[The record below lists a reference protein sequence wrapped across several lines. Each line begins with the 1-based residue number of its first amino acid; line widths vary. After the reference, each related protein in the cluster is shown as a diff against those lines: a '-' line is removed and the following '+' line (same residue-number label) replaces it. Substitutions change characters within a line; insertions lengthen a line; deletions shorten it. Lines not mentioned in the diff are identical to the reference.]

1 MTTPDADPRV
11 GQSPPLQ
18 IVVADDHPLIR
29 DGWRMIVATMTDAV
43 LVGSAATGAE
53 AVRLVDELR
62 PDLVVM
68 DLHMPDLDGVEATR
82 QITSAHPAVAVL
94 VLSQYDDD
102 DSITAALRAGARGYL
117 LKGAGA
123 AELILAVR
131 TVASGQI
138 AFGAELGNR
147 MLDRITGAVRPA
159 PEAAFP
165 ALTARELEV
174 LTLLADGLSDHRI
187 AARLSVEAKTV
198 RNHIGNL
205 LAKLPATS
213 RLEAVLKARAAG
225 LGAGGPGSGVPPT

>member
-1 MTTPDADPRV
+1 MDSADPDRLTEPPGPLRV
-11 GQSPPLQ
+11 
-18 IVVADDHPLIR
+18 VVADDHPLIR
-29 DGWRMIVATMTDAV
+29 DGWRMILATVPDAV

-82 QITSAHPAVAVL
+82 RITTAHPEVAVL

-102 DSITAALRAGARGYL
+102 ESITAALRAGARGYL

-123 AELILAVR
+123 AELVLAVR

-138 AFGAELGNR
+138 AFGAELGDR
-147 MLDRITGAVRPA
+147 MLHRITGASRPA
-159 PEAAFP
+159 PAAAFP
-165 ALTARELEV
+165 ALTARELEI
-174 LTLLADGLSDHRI
+174 LTLLAEGLSDQRI
-187 AARLSVEAKTV
+187 AARLYVEAKTV

-205 LAKLPATS
+205 LTKLPAAS
-213 RLEAVLKARAAG
+213 RLEAVLMARAAG
-225 LGAGGPGSGVPPT
+225 LGGEG

>member
-1 MTTPDADPRV
+1 MDSADPGRPPEPPGPLRV
-11 GQSPPLQ
+11 
-18 IVVADDHPLIR
+18 VVADDHPLIR
-29 DGWRMIVATMTDAV
+29 DGWRMILATVPDAV

-82 QITSAHPAVAVL
+82 RITTAHPGVAVL

-102 DSITAALRAGARGYL
+102 ESITAALRAGARGYL

-123 AELILAVR
+123 AELVLAVR

-138 AFGAELGNR
+138 AFGAELGDR
-147 MLDRITGAVRPA
+147 MLNRITGTARPEPA
-159 PEAAFP
+159 AAFP
-165 ALTARELEV
+165 ALTARELEI
-174 LTLLADGLSDHRI
+174 LTLLAEGLSDHRI
-187 AARLSVEAKTV
+187 AARLYVEAKTV

-205 LAKLPATS
+205 LTKLPAAS
-213 RLEAVLKARAAG
+213 RLEAVLMARAAG
-225 LGAGGPGSGVPPT
+225 LGGQGDR